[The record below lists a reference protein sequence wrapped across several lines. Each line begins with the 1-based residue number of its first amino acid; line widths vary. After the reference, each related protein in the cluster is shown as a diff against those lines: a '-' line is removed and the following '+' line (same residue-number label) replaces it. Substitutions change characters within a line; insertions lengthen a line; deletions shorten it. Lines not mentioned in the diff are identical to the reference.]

1 MSSNKQELQEVL
13 ESCIIE
19 KIIREL
25 NEDDSTDSDADDDD
39 EIFILDLLA
48 LNESGTQVLKPSTP
62 MVAADINTRVIERS
76 NIIVDTTTRE
86 RPNDYDSLLHETNV
100 LQPKENTGFLL
111 HDVNSELDPRY
122 QEDFDQENLMD
133 LEKVKKLR
141 QEKKKRK
148 ISDDQP
154 QTIDRWSDDETYKL
168 LIYLEDNFN
177 KYQKGKKSEFYALVS
192 RDIIKSK
199 TAESIKGRLNRLLEK
214 YGKVKQ
220 ENNQSGSGRV
230 DWKWM
235 DIMNKIFGCRKNV
248 SPSYL
253 SNEKSGYISIS
264 DEMDN
269 NQNIKDEKDNRKKE

>member
-1 MSSNKQELQEVL
+1 MSSRQVDANGFQGSQSYKNNQNLRKYRPLAPKLPYTQMVD
-13 ESCIIE
+13 SSS
-19 KIIREL
+19 RQFL
-25 NEDDSTDSDADDDD
+25 NFQLTSK
-39 EIFILDLLA
+39 
-48 LNESGTQVLKPSTP
+48 SGTQVLKPSTP

-86 RPNDYDSLLHETNV
+86 RPNDYDSLHETNV

-177 KYQKGKKSEFYALVS
+177 KYQKGKNLNFMLWFPEILLNQKLQKVL
-192 RDIIKSK
+192 
-199 TAESIKGRLNRLLEK
+199 KG
-214 YGKVKQ
+214 
-220 ENNQSGSGRV
+220 
-230 DWKWM
+230 D
-235 DIMNKIFGCRKNV
+235 
-248 SPSYL
+248 
-253 SNEKSGYISIS
+253 
-264 DEMDN
+264 
-269 NQNIKDEKDNRKKE
+269 